1 MSRYKRIKDWLED
14 FKTTL
19 VYLHFV
25 VYLAASLT
33 SFLKMFEKD
42 EPLVHIL
49 YDKVNELMRACL
61 RMFLNVGVVREKE
74 GAILVPI
81 DCDKS
86 ENWLPRIG
94 HGDWQWNIAC
104 VGLMTRNVCGWK

>member
-1 MSRYKRIKDWLED
+1 MIPSSMSRYKRIKDWLED

-33 SFLKMFEKD
+33 PFLKMFEKD

-61 RMFLNVGVVREKE
+61 RMFLKVGVVREKE

-86 ENWLPRIG
+86 ENWLPSKDMEIG
-94 HGDWQWNIAC
+94 SG
-104 VGLMTRNVCGWK
+104 T